1 MTLRS
6 LTVTGVFSQ
15 LSSKHPSS
23 RSYKLFH
30 KEQWGM
36 GGAMLGLANMEPVVE
51 CVQCNNKLALKTKQ
65 SGGWM
70 VSCQGEWVHR
80 SVFTLDHIILINYL

>member
-1 MTLRS
+1 
-6 LTVTGVFSQ
+6 
-15 LSSKHPSS
+15 
-23 RSYKLFH
+23 
-30 KEQWGM
+30 M

-80 SVFTLDHIILINYL
+80 SVFTLDHSHINVFKVPPPVARPPSGFPPVSRRPQ